1 MFVWLLCSSLSRAL
15 NFHFSNFLC
24 CTLGI
29 LTVLALSSLNDTI
42 LWFESKLD
50 FQSLIIIHNA
60 FKFKVHLMIGDNF
73 VSGLE
78 LTGWTFLTAYWT
90 SHSASGAKMHKF
102 MLWNQLVPT
111 WDYLV

>member
-1 MFVWLLCSSLSRAL
+1 M
-15 NFHFSNFLC
+15 
-24 CTLGI
+24 I
-29 LTVLALSSLNDTI
+29 QY

-50 FQSLIIIHNA
+50 FQSLMIIGNS
-60 FKFKVHLMIGDNF
+60 FNFKVHLLIGDNF